1 MIKDI
6 CEILSLDLE
15 YQNTRIT
22 ITDGSNKLELVL
34 DSDIAV
40 INGEPVKLK
49 NEVFVNNKNAF
60 MSIRD
65 LCDLLGYTIT
75 WEAETNTIIIDTN
88 NLSKKWSKIKWYI

>member
-15 YQNTRIT
+15 YQNRRIT

-40 INGEPVKLK
+40 INGEPVQLK
-49 NEVFVNNKNAF
+49 NKVFVNNNNAF
-60 MSIRD
+60 MPIRD

-75 WEAETNTIIIDTN
+75 WGAETNTIIIDTN
-88 NLSKKWSKIKWYI
+88 NLSKKMKQN